1 MTENLSSL
9 TISPFIHDSPNRR
22 PVRSAVHNPPMMGKR
37 IIFIFILFSEVEE
50 EDGGRDDQHEKEG
63 RRRVENIAGSKK
75 KKREGWGEVEA
86 SVRCFRRCDWSI
98 RLVSFIPACDPLP
111 SPYKLVFEF
120 LFRFWRCT
128 GREKLAKKCWI
139 DDNLATAL
147 VHNSIRALSLSRSK
161 TFGYP
166 VRAVGAVNLYHR
178 PGRTC
183 LSESGTAVCI
193 RDHSLALFPFLFFSF
208 HFSFFSSSSFSC
220 LSTSCRASVRR
231 L

>member
-1 MTENLSSL
+1 M
-9 TISPFIHDSPNRR
+9 
-22 PVRSAVHNPPMMGKR
+22 
-37 IIFIFILFSEVEE
+37 
-50 EDGGRDDQHEKEG
+50 
-63 RRRVENIAGSKK
+63 
-75 KKREGWGEVEA
+75 
-86 SVRCFRRCDWSI
+86 RCFRRCDWSI
-98 RLVSFIPACDPLP
+98 RLVSFIPARDPLP

-147 VHNSIRALSLSRSK
+147 VHNSIRALSLSLSRSK

-193 RDHSLALFPFLFFSF
+193 RDHSLALFPFFLFLFIFPSFHLLLFLVYLRAVELRCGVYSHPRVSRHDWHVIRPNQKCCPALLTVAPPSTIDPLSFLLHGQTITALVLSAELLFILYFFSCF
-208 HFSFFSSSSFSC
+208 EIEFPF
-220 LSTSCRASVRR
+220 
-231 L
+231 

>member
-1 MTENLSSL
+1 M
-9 TISPFIHDSPNRR
+9 
-22 PVRSAVHNPPMMGKR
+22 
-37 IIFIFILFSEVEE
+37 
-50 EDGGRDDQHEKEG
+50 
-63 RRRVENIAGSKK
+63 
-75 KKREGWGEVEA
+75 
-86 SVRCFRRCDWSI
+86 RCFRRCDWSI

-193 RDHSLALFPFLFFSF
+193 RDHSLALFLFLFFLLF
-208 HFSFFSSSSFSC
+208 IFFFFLFIYELSSFGAASIATPEFPDMIG
-220 LSTSCRASVRR
+220 TSFVRIKNAAR
-231 L
+231 LY